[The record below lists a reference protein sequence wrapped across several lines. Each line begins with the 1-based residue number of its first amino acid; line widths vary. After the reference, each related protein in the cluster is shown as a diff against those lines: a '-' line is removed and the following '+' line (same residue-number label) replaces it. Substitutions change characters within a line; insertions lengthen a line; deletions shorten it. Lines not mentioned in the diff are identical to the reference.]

1 MQYPIPQRTPAPSQ
15 VHIPVS
21 AVAPA
26 PLQEQVPVPV
36 VLTDSPEDQVPVPV
50 VVTDPSEEQV
60 SVPGVATDPP
70 EEAIP
75 VEAPTDWCAWS
86 ILLVMSFFTWVK
98 ENTTNGRILQFG
110 ANCTGFPAVGRAIG
124 KVINAAQNV
133 EWINRFLRCIALCE
147 MLRRLKWL
155 RRPFIYG
162 IALLLYTV
170 IILYLFGSNAV
181 QNQHPAIGGY
191 MSKFD
196 QVTEAA
202 RAKHVKEKSSELH
215 IFAMSSDTLDATR
228 QNVRHM
234 HLMQTRDLKDT
245 VFCAWKFLTYEQCK
259 ANFDKAQAFY
269 VHKPLHPDLV
279 RLCANNEWRRDYCN
293 TPMPNSWN
301 VIDQGANFT
310 QKMIQTYL
318 KIELKTLEE
327 SGVNNVAVKNSSN
340 ITTVS
345 SIEIHS
351 SVATLQ
357 VYEAAYFL
365 AAIRNNLLGS
375 HNKDMAEFVRVIQLD
390 KQNQLVKNLNDYA
403 INAAGLFGIP
413 AGAVF
418 SVTNVVFE
426 LGIFVFT
433 GVKNIPNP
441 MGMLSFNTPVG
452 KVDPVEMSVIILL
465 KTPTSPTNVIQIL
478 GGKAEK
484 FIEGAIAKTSL
495 VDPATRDIMFADTH
509 RGEEVVVHEVKVKEH
524 PQVDKSRI
532 PHNAYWKFMDESHDF
547 SHVITVGYARF
558 AWTILQFLIIL
569 GVTCILLYQSGHL
582 TAAMRVFYGS
592 LTRLW
597 NWLVR
602 VPTPPPSAP
611 PTQPGSPQGP
621 RTRTPTPSAS
631 GTTTPRTQERLR
643 QAPPLNHAALAR
655 RLAAVPERT

>member
-1 MQYPIPQRTPAPSQ
+1 M
-15 VHIPVS
+15 
-21 AVAPA
+21 
-26 PLQEQVPVPV
+26 
-36 VLTDSPEDQVPVPV
+36 
-50 VVTDPSEEQV
+50 
-60 SVPGVATDPP
+60 G
-70 EEAIP
+70 
-75 VEAPTDWCAWS
+75 
-86 ILLVMSFFTWVK
+86 FFTWVK

-133 EWINRFLRCIALCE
+133 EWINRFLRWVALCE

-155 RRPFIYG
+155 RGPFMYG
-162 IALLLYTV
+162 IALLLQNFL
-170 IILYLFGSNAV
+170 ILHLFGAKAV
-181 QNQHPAIGGY
+181 QNQHPAMGGY

-196 QVTEAA
+196 QVTQAA
-202 RAKHVKEKSSELH
+202 RANHVKEKSSELH

-228 QNVRHM
+228 QNVRYM
-234 HLMQTRDLKDT
+234 HLMQTRDLRDT
-245 VFCAWKFLTYEQCK
+245 VFCVWKFLTYEQCK
-259 ANFDKAQAFY
+259 ANFDTAQAFY
-269 VHKPLHPDLV
+269 VHKPLHPDVV
-279 RLCANNEWRRDYCN
+279 RLCANNTWRRDFCN

-310 QKMIQTYL
+310 QQMIQKFL
-318 KIELKTLEE
+318 KIELKGFEE

-345 SIEIHS
+345 SREIHS
-351 SVATLQ
+351 SVETLQ
-357 VYEAAYFL
+357 VYETCYFL
-365 AAIRNNLLGS
+365 VAVRNNLQGS
-375 HNKDMAEFVRVIQLD
+375 HNKDMAEFRRVIQLD

-426 LGIFVFT
+426 VGIFVFT

-478 GGKAEK
+478 GGKAER

-495 VDPATRDIMFADTH
+495 VDPATRDIMFADTP
-509 RGEEVVVHEVKVKEH
+509 RGQEVVVHEVKVREH

-532 PHNAYWKFMDESHDF
+532 PHNAYWINMDESHDF
-547 SHVITVGYARF
+547 SHIIAVGYARF
-558 AWTILQFLIIL
+558 YYAILQFLIFL
-569 GVTCILLYQSGHL
+569 TLTCFLLYKSGYL
-582 TAAMRVFYGS
+582 TAVMRAIYGS
-592 LTRLW
+592 LTQLW
-597 NWLVR
+597 DWLVR
-602 VPTPPPSAP
+602 VPSPPPSAP